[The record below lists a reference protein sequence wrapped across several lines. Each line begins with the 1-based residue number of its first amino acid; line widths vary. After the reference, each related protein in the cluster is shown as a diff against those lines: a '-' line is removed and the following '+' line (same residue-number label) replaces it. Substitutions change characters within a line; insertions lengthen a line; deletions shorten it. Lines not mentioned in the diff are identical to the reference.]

1 MDDVDEAEVKAEFTG
16 LSATEKKMLINA
28 RLGHGKYRDDLI
40 KLWECCSVTECS
52 DAALLKA
59 SHIKPWSDSDNFERL
74 DVYNGL
80 LLIPNLDT
88 AFDRGLITFK
98 DDGAIK
104 ISSFLSLDA
113 QDKLGINNFLK
124 VLKIKKENI
133 SYLEYHRK
141 HRFQE

>member
-1 MDDVDEAEVKAEFTG
+1 MNLMTTD
-16 LSATEKKMLINA
+16 
-28 RLGHGKYRDDLI
+28 KYNVTSGVVMALI
-40 KLWECCSVTECS
+40 K
-52 DAALLKA
+52 
-59 SHIKPWSDSDNFERL
+59 
-74 DVYNGL
+74 L

-113 QDKLGINNFLK
+113 QDKLGINNSLK
-124 VLKIKKENI
+124 ILKIKKENI

-141 HRFQE
+141 HIFQE